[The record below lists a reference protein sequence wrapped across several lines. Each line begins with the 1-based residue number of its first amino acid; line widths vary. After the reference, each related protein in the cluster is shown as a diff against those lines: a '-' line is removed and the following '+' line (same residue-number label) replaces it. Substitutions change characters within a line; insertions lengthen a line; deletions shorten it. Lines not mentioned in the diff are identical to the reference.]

1 MPPTSVR
8 VDRKAPN
15 WPWPLWALPH
25 LNGSQDCSALSFHHG
40 SPTGVAVFE
49 PRNNNCLDLRIEG
62 TWGGKSQHSFFPTYS
77 GDEGS
82 CKWWGECSRGGSAF
96 SVRCPS
102 PLLCFHPV
110 SSVLSQVSRSPAF
123 LHHTAHGLFL
133 LHSLLAPLAE
143 LRGDR
148 CCCARGMVSR
158 FAAEGTLLAASHPCL
173 LLTVSPLRVHG
184 PTEKWEN
191 CQIKC

>member
-1 MPPTSVR
+1 M
-8 VDRKAPN
+8 
-15 WPWPLWALPH
+15 
-25 LNGSQDCSALSFHHG
+25 
-40 SPTGVAVFE
+40 
-49 PRNNNCLDLRIEG
+49 
-62 TWGGKSQHSFFPTYS
+62 
-77 GDEGS
+77 
-82 CKWWGECSRGGSAF
+82 
-96 SVRCPS
+96 
-102 PLLCFHPV
+102 LCFHPV

-148 CCCARGMVSR
+148 CRCARGMVSR

-191 CQIKC
+191 GQIKCRCVAEVSEIWVLAGGQPHNTARLALQNHGTTRRRVGSQDRIKQQCLL